1 MKKLFS
7 ILLLFSFSL
16 IALATSKENP
26 SFEKAKTN
34 EMAVTSCQD
43 LSFVEMELS
52 PLDVFAPEELATI
65 FISEKTCKGFS
76 MVQDKPPVCIANGV
90 LNNIKRKTAFEI
102 YQHDHYLVGSFLSKG
117 FGLN

>member
-16 IALATSKENP
+16 IVLAMPKENQ
-26 SFEKAKTN
+26 SFEKAKSN
-34 EMAVTSCQD
+34 QLAVTPCHD

-52 PLDVFAPEELATI
+52 PLDVFASDELASI
-65 FISEKTCKGFS
+65 FVSKKTCKGFS
-76 MVQDKPPVCIANGV
+76 TVQDRPPVNASTGV
-90 LNNIKRKTAFEI
+90 LNNTKKETAFEI
-102 YQHDHYLVGSFLSKG
+102 YQHDHYLVGSYLSKG